1 MIDESTI
8 QGYSYETAFW
18 MAGVFN
24 ADYPLEQLGELTQEV
39 CAKLRAIACFH
50 LLKDGGVNSFYH
62 NLIRSGRARAAYLKR
77 CMDEVALEDH
87 FRASGRY
94 AAVCDCV
101 AANDSDLAVRIIEL
115 SPAEFM
121 PGHEYEDDYCYAQ
134 LLHGLVTGREG
145 RASDLLAQLER
156 YLDGAPNGRYLI
168 AKSLTERRQ
177 GDFNE
182 GFEQLLKD
190 RQQEIA
196 SDIERGQIESP
207 HIVTAR
213 RVFVEGL
220 AILRF
225 AEKVGLQ
232 TEEDYLFCPSI
243 ARIPMTVP
251 FPGE

>member
-115 SPAEFM
+115 FSGRVHAGPRVR
-121 PGHEYEDDYCYAQ
+121 GR
-134 LLHGLVTGREG
+134 LLLRSASAWIGYGPG
-145 RASDLLAQLER
+145 RA
-156 YLDGAPNGRYLI
+156 
-168 AKSLTERRQ
+168 
-177 GDFNE
+177 
-182 GFEQLLKD
+182 
-190 RQQEIA
+190 
-196 SDIERGQIESP
+196 
-207 HIVTAR
+207 
-213 RVFVEGL
+213 
-220 AILRF
+220 RF
-225 AEKVGLQ
+225 GSACS
-232 TEEDYLFCPSI
+232 T
-243 ARIPMTVP
+243 
-251 FPGE
+251 